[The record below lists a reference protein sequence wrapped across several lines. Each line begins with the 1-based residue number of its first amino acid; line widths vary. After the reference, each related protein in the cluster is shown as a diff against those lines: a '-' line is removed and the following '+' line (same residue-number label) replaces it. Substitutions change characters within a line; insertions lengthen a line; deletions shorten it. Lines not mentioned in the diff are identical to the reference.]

1 MRRNVTVLAAAIA
14 VLLTTAG
21 STAVGRTYQERGA
34 DPSSVTAIDVPY
46 VVLPVADDPPAP
58 PPAPAPPTPVRQAP
72 AARTQTVCP
81 PMPHVTAAPATAAK
95 AVVPRV
101 KVYDRPDGTVLRTLD
116 NPTIENAVLNT
127 LVLETRGAW
136 LRVQLPVRPNHANG
150 WVRASDVS
158 RYEVPFRVVVQRCS
172 KRVTVFRNG
181 IEVWSRPSAVGKPST
196 PTPLGSF
203 YVDFVAP
210 MRYGGAYG
218 PYLISIA
225 GFSDVLQQFGKNGI
239 GQIAIH
245 GTNKPSSVGKA
256 ASNGCMRL
264 LNADLVEL
272 VELLPEGSPVLIVD

>member
-1 MRRNVTVLAAAIA
+1 MRRNVTVMAAAIA

-21 STAVGRTYQERGA
+21 STAVGRTLQERAAG
-34 DPSSVTAIDVPY
+34 PGSVVAIDVSP
-46 VVLPVADDPPAP
+46 VVLPVADEPA
-58 PPAPAPPTPVRQAP
+58 APAPKPAPVRQAP

-81 PMPHVTAAPATAAK
+81 PMPHVSAAPATAAK
-95 AVVPRV
+95 AVVARV
-101 KVYDRPDGTVLRTLD
+101 RVYDRPDGRVVRTLD

-127 LVLETRGAW
+127 LVLESRGAW
-136 LRVQLPVRPNHANG
+136 LRVQLPVRPNHFTG
-150 WVRASDVS
+150 WVRVTDMS
-158 RYEVPFRVVVQRCS
+158 RYDVPFRVVVQRCA
-172 KRVTVFRNG
+172 KRLTLFHRGVA
-181 IEVWSRPSAVGKPST
+181 VWSRPTAVGKPST

-218 PYLISIA
+218 PYLISVA
-225 GFSDVLQQFGKNGI
+225 GFSNVLQQFGKNGI

-264 LNADLVEL
+264 RNADLVEL
-272 VELLPEGSPVLIVD
+272 VKLLPEGAPVQIVE